1 MPWWRWR
8 WGGGCA
14 TITRSTTEALEV
26 NTNPPGAE
34 VSTSHGHHCG
44 STPCS
49 LRVPRDEEFV
59 LTIKK
64 DGCETARAQVSYGM
78 ESDGTW
84 MTAGNIIFGGIIGL
98 GVDAVSG
105 ANMSLSPNPVEV
117 NLECD

>member
-1 MPWWRWR
+1 
-8 WGGGCA
+8 
-14 TITRSTTEALEV
+14 
-26 NTNPPGAE
+26 
-34 VSTSHGHHCG
+34 
-44 STPCS
+44 
-49 LRVPRDEEFV
+49 
-59 LTIKK
+59 
-64 DGCETARAQVSYGM
+64 M